1 MKQLLVPLL
10 IAACALACGFAA
22 AKLPALD
29 DAAKAKAAETAAKA
43 GWQAKV
49 DAFLLCKTQDKVAAP
64 VRKAQGLPPLP
75 TACVN
80 PGPFVY
86 TPPAA
91 AAAAAAAPAAAKPAA
106 APAAPAASAK
116 KA

>member
-10 IAACALACGFAA
+10 IAASAPLAL
-22 AKLPALD
+22 AKLPAPD

-43 GWQAKV
+43 AWQAKV
-49 DAFLLCKTQDKVAAP
+49 DAFQLCKSQDKVAAP
-64 VRKAQGLPPLP
+64 LRKAQGLPPLP